1 MVSFGN
7 ASIEILCA
15 ALNSA
20 VQPNRRR
27 LNSSSKARPDFRI
40 GSYLTCPA
48 PLALLSSSCVHKP
61 FESAFHPVAQQDVS
75 LHDAHEQSRLFAP
88 RNQRLRHSPNVPA
101 ASVKHA
107 AQPEALFAAVKSLDN
122 VLVQINVA
130 EEISLLVNFH

>member
-7 ASIEILCA
+7 ASFEILCA

-88 RNQRLRHSPNVPA
+88 SESTA
-101 ASVKHA
+101 ET
-107 AQPEALFAAVKSLDN
+107 QPQLYQPRA
-122 VLVQINVA
+122 
-130 EEISLLVNFH
+130 